1 MKDNRDSF
9 RRKDRKVIAENKA
22 NRDAQR
28 ASASQEEILGGIH
41 DKLDKLDEVQAAS
54 EMTSETVE
62 NKSNEVI
69 SGLNDIQAAN
79 ELTAEAVENSTG
91 ELQKLNDIASQ
102 ISDKLSQLSTMLEN
116 KFSAESPSTGGNA
129 SSNSS
134 SSNSLT
140 VISDVIPDIQS
151 DQERI
156 TELLDD
162 LLPRIDN
169 APDADFDDEPSP
181 PEPVR
186 ENDNHPAPV
195 SEQGESEEK
204 GKDGKKLSDK
214 IGALLKVTKDGFKT
228 SIGFSDKIA
237 SMLFKYTITAAIEAA
252 KTAAMI
258 LSLVLAIDV
267 IKTNFKYWS
276 DLFNTNF
283 TEFSKKAG
291 EWEPLLK
298 SIITS
303 VNEVKEAWK
312 NSDWSGL
319 TIAIIKGVGKAIYNL
334 TEMIVLGIS
343 KLMAALMREIPG
355 LSDRADAMEA
365 DSLKTFQ
372 KNTGAKLSDADATLV
387 ATADVKRMNEQHK
400 RDGST
405 PEEREAIDLQ
415 RLKYGQ
421 LTQSEFDQRKANR
434 TNGNDSA
441 FYNLSEQDQIKSVK
455 ARNEADAAIDRVNDY
470 LDNGNADDGN
480 FKKSAEGALQDVKN
494 QLNSDELNKSP
505 GLKAELMGKF
515 NELNKKYQSMNSNKT
530 LVKPE
535 SSKESEEV
543 KAVERIS
550 SAKQNEASKSPTDG
564 NYTQVN
570 NVNRKT
576 SNVFTLPTQTATV
589 APGLFGHTNK
599 VN

>member
-9 RRKDRKVIAENKA
+9 RRKDRKVIAESKSQ
-22 NRDAQR
+22 RDAQR
-28 ASASQEEILGGIH
+28 ASSSQEELLGGIH
-41 DKLDKLDEVQAAS
+41 DKLDEVQSAS
-54 EMTSETVE
+54 EMTSEAVE
-62 NKSNEVI
+62 SKSNEVI

-79 ELTAEAVENSTG
+79 ELTAEAVENNTG
-91 ELQKLNDIASQ
+91 ELQKLNSIASQ

-116 KFSAESPSTGGNA
+116 KFSAESPSPDNT
-129 SSNSS
+129 SSANSS

-169 APDADFDDEPSP
+169 EPDADFDDAPFP

-186 ENDNHPAPV
+186 ENNPSPPTT
-195 SEQGESEEK
+195 EQGESEEK

-237 SMLFKYTITAAIEAA
+237 SMLFKYTVTAAIEAA

-267 IKTNFKYWS
+267 IKANFKYWS

-312 NSDWSGL
+312 NNDWTGL

-343 KLMAALMREIPG
+343 KLMAALMRTIPG

-372 KNTGAKLSDADATLV
+372 KNTGARLSDSDANLV

-405 PEEREAIDLQ
+405 PEESEAIDLQ

-421 LTQSEFDQRKANR
+421 LTQSEFDKRKANR
-434 TNGNDSA
+434 TNGNDAA
-441 FYNLSEQDQIKSVK
+441 FYNLSEEDQIKSVK

-470 LDNGNADDGN
+470 LDSGNVDDSN
-480 FKKSAEGALQDVKN
+480 FKKSAEGALEDVKS
-494 QLNSDELNKSP
+494 QLNSDELNRSP

-550 SAKQNEASKSPTDG
+550 SAKKAESSKSTNDG

-570 NVNRKT
+570 NVNKKT

-589 APGLFGHTNK
+589 APGLFGHTSK